1 MISVITASIPSRT
14 AMLAECMAS
23 VARQSL
29 RPLEHIVAVDHARYG
44 SAATRN
50 AALGGVRGDWT
61 AVVDDDDL
69 LWTEH
74 LARLSTLTEKADIVY
89 SWCEVAGKSWNPN
102 SDFNAER
109 LRNGNY
115 IPATSL
121 IRTKF
126 LRKLKGWRDSADS
139 PGGLEDWDLWLR
151 ALDAG
156 GRFVCLPEITWTY
169 RFHGGNKSVRGE
181 VGAE

>member
-1 MISVITASIPSRT
+1 
-14 AMLAECMAS
+14 MLAECMAS
-23 VARQSL
+23 VAGQSL
-29 RPLEHIVAVDHARYG
+29 RPLEHIVAIDHARYG

-50 AALGGVRGDWT
+50 AALGGVRSEWT

-69 LWTEH
+69 LWPDH
-74 LARLSTLTEKADIVY
+74 LAKLSGLTEKADIVY
-89 SWCEVAGKSWNPN
+89 SFCEVTGKNWSPN
-102 SDFNAER
+102 ADFDPER
-109 LRNGNY
+109 LRSSNY
-115 IPATSL
+115 IPVTSL
-121 IRTKF
+121 IRTKL

-139 PGGLEDWDLWLR
+139 PGGLEDWGLWLR

-156 GRFVCLPEITWTY
+156 ARFVCLPEVTWTY